1 MNKGYEENLD
11 KNFTR
16 ALELCSN
23 KFSHEELLCFLKSG
37 NIPERQF
44 AALELDD
51 ITTQEEM
58 DLVINYASE
67 ISIKN
72 NWNID
77 RLELED

>member
-1 MNKGYEENLD
+1 MQAKY
-11 KNFTR
+11 KNMSR
-16 ALELCSN
+16 N
-23 KFSHEELLCFLKSG
+23 GLKNG
-37 NIPERQF
+37 NEYIYDCNVVF
-44 AALELDD
+44 D